1 MQKGGSCQYS
11 APKKFSKLS
20 DTVKFASTP
29 RKLRSA
35 LEKRHHGSQKT
46 GAPATPD
53 SRKEMDGSDWRLK
66 DCKKKHKTAAV
77 SNRKN
82 LPTKKVAVNSHLTF
96 CDILQD
102 GYNGSKK
109 CLVTK
114 DEEEAAQA
122 LFALAQTIT
131 DTCLNKATEV
141 EPTSMETVPL
151 NEAEVTDVKNVSHKR
166 CLIHVYICQFIKVVQ
181 ESEGGHV
188 NVISDINSICSH

>member
-35 LEKRHHGSQKT
+35 LEKQHHGSQKT

-53 SRKEMDGSDWRLK
+53 SRKETDGSDWRLK
-66 DCKKKHKTAAV
+66 DCKKKHKTAA
-77 SNRKN
+77 
-82 LPTKKVAVNSHLTF
+82 
-96 CDILQD
+96 D
-102 GYNGSKK
+102 GYKGSKK

-141 EPTSMETVPL
+141 EPPSMEIVPL
-151 NEAEVTDVKNVSHKR
+151 NEGEETDVKNVSHKR
-166 CLIHVYICQFIKVVQ
+166 CLVHVYICQFIKVVQ